1 MSSVIYK
8 KKKTNT
14 NVEYEIFESEFDKNL
29 KKDLLRLSRLELFE
43 RKAFPHMV
51 IVSPY
56 NSGEDKVLDI
66 YKHIVQEKGVFG
78 REFGYINLTFPGPE
92 QEENYFDKFFNSPR
106 ISATISNDFSGVFAI
121 DFTEWKCE
129 ELLKDKHFEK
139 LMEYVVGKRDIQF
152 VFTIYDD
159 DDQLKINELVG
170 NIKEHLNIFDIR
182 ISRLTLEDS
191 YIYVY
196 KKLQANGL
204 PICKKGKV
212 YTYLKKH
219 ILAPN
224 ISRDKFLGYQDLD
237 RIVDII
243 LYEAAIYNST
253 VEPIN
258 EENALDF
265 LKKIKEVLILKD
277 NKEESKVKMGFS
289 I

>member
-1 MSSVIYK
+1 MSSVVYK
-8 KKKTNT
+8 KKKANT
-14 NVEYEIFESEFDKNL
+14 NVEYEILESGFDNNL
-29 KKDLLRLSRLELFE
+29 KKDLLRISRLELFDK
-43 RKAFPHMV
+43 RSFPHLV

-66 YKHIVQEKGVFG
+66 YKHIVQEKCVFG
-78 REFGYINLTFPGPE
+78 RDCGCIKLTFPGPE
-92 QEENYFDKFFNSPR
+92 QEENCFDKFFKSPR
-106 ISATISNDFSGVFAI
+106 ISATTSNDFNGVFAI

-129 ELLKDKHFEK
+129 ELLKNKHFEK

-204 PICKKGKV
+204 SICKKGNA

-224 ISRDKFLGYQDLD
+224 ISRDRFLGYQDLD

-243 LYEAAIYNST
+243 LFEAAIYNST
-253 VEPIN
+253 VGSIN
-258 EENALDF
+258 EENALEF
-265 LKKIKEVLILKD
+265 LKKIREVLILKD
-277 NKEESKVKMGFS
+277 NKEDSKVKMGFS